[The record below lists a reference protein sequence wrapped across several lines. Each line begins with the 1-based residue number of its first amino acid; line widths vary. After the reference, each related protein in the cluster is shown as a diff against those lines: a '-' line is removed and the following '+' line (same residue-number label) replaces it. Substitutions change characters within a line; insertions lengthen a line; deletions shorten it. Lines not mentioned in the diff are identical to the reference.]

1 MLPMSM
7 YLVVN
12 LIVLEHIGE
21 LDTEVLSHPCMNK
34 ELDNPSYRT
43 AAIRHRKQQVG
54 NDRHRGFH
62 KPGNQPVN
70 TSCSNWKT
78 VFKRKHLQSQD
89 FKIVEKHQVFSNYQ
103 IFLYNATCISN
114 QNY

>member
-78 VFKRKHLQSQD
+78 VFKRKHLQSQTSKLWRNTRS
-89 FKIVEKHQVFSNYQ
+89 FQ
-103 IFLYNATCISN
+103 IIRFFLYNATCISN